1 MEEVGCY
8 QLQQRK
14 KIGETKALSYRVP
27 EGLHARLVEQ
37 ARKEDR
43 SINMLVLEAIER
55 YLDFAEEEAERR

>member
-1 MEEVGCY
+1 M
-8 QLQQRK
+8 QQYK
-14 KIGETKALSYRVP
+14 KLGETKALNYRVP
-27 EGLHARLVEQ
+27 ADLHKRLVEQ